1 MADINTTSERA
12 RIMNGPSIWLSS
24 GTLDDSEIYF
34 EVIEEFGGQFG
45 SLRVI
50 WGRSG
55 SFEVSWGQLELLGA
69 SWGRL
74 GSFGVILGQ
83 LEVS

>member
-34 EVIEEFGGQFG
+34 EVIEEFGGHF
-45 SLRVI
+45 
-50 WGRSG
+50 G
-55 SFEVSWGQLELLGA
+55 SFEVIWGQ
-69 SWGRL
+69 L
-74 GSFGVILGQ
+74 GSFGVIWSILGS
-83 LEVS
+83 VRVTWG